1 MQWRNGICII
11 CNFDPFKEG
20 LYKYT
25 FSMQCEERE
34 VPLNDGVKRIF
45 YSTKGKNKDEVP
57 AILVEFLGYLNDS
70 TDTYVEQNS
79 NEKVRK
85 IHERIKILKK
95 NRAVEERYMHYLYV
109 DKIIEEQEN
118 ALKRVEDELKE
129 TESTLKTVESKLEEA
144 ENAIREILF
153 EALQEIGQVSS
164 EVRERI
170 EKENN
175 ISILKSMHKIAIKSS
190 FVEQFEE
197 QIANL

>member
-1 MQWRNGICII
+1 
-11 CNFDPFKEG
+11 
-20 LYKYT
+20 
-25 FSMQCEERE
+25 MQCEERD

-109 DKIIEEQEN
+109 DKIIEEQ
-118 ALKRVEDELKE
+118 
-129 TESTLKTVESKLEEA
+129 
-144 ENAIREILF
+144 
-153 EALQEIGQVSS
+153 
-164 EVRERI
+164 
-170 EKENN
+170 
-175 ISILKSMHKIAIKSS
+175 
-190 FVEQFEE
+190 
-197 QIANL
+197 IANL

>member
-1 MQWRNGICII
+1 
-11 CNFDPFKEG
+11 
-20 LYKYT
+20 
-25 FSMQCEERE
+25 
-34 VPLNDGVKRIF
+34 
-45 YSTKGKNKDEVP
+45 
-57 AILVEFLGYLNDS
+57 
-70 TDTYVEQNS
+70 
-79 NEKVRK
+79 
-85 IHERIKILKK
+85 
-95 NRAVEERYMHYLYV
+95 MHYLYV

-118 ALKRVEDELKE
+118 ALKKIENVLKETESTLEKKENTLKETENTLKE
-129 TESTLKTVESKLEEA
+129 TESTLKETESTLKKVESKLEEA
-144 ENAIREILF
+144 ENAIRDILF